1 MADVRIKCAKCGKE
15 MMVSEYV
22 SSDALGDCSCGAKLL
37 MPQIP
42 KKKQNPTT
50 VRYARDPAT
59 IEAEANRP
67 RFRARR
73 SSTLVRLGSWRISEY
88 GMSWLI
94 FLLLASVL
102 SYFRYSDALAK
113 TSLETYTFWG
123 MVAMG
128 LFHMVVIV
136 DAFYNEFFEGLVS
149 LMIPP
154 YSLYYLYFKSDSF
167 ALRAIVGGLAV
178 AFGLDMVEL
187 CVDQLSVYVKE
198 VNDFI
203 WSGGG

>member
-22 SSDALGDCSCGAKLL
+22 SADALGDCACGAKLV
-37 MPQIP
+37 MPKITQP
-42 KKKQNPTT
+42 KRRSTT

-59 IEAEANRP
+59 IEAETSRP

-73 SSTLVRLGSWRISEY
+73 SSTLVRIGNWRLSEY
-88 GMSWLI
+88 GMSWLV
-94 FLLLASVL
+94 FLLLAGAL
-102 SYFRYSDALAK
+102 SYVRYSDVLSQA
-113 TSLETYTFWG
+113 SLKTYTFWG
-123 MVAMG
+123 LIAMA
-128 LFHMVVIV
+128 LFHGVVII
-136 DAFYNEFFEGLVS
+136 DAFYNEFFEGLLS
-149 LMIPP
+149 FLIPP

-167 ALRAIVGGLAV
+167 ALRAIVGGLAI

-187 CVDQLSVYVKE
+187 CADQLSTYIE
-198 VNDFI
+198 DVNRFI